1 MSVKELG
8 KIEYISSVY
17 GEGVASIAK
26 KFFENSTI
34 TLMDRYNRFSLTIT
48 NENALWEY
56 ISVYYSMSPV
66 RYQFIIN

>member
-1 MSVKELG
+1 MREKELS
-8 KIEYISSVY
+8 KYEYISSVY
-17 GEGVASIAK
+17 GDGVASIAK
-26 KFFENSTI
+26 LFFDNNIVTI
-34 TLMDRYNRFSLTIT
+34 MDRYNRFSLTIT